1 MAGVHRNFVG
11 LAERGAQNNA
21 LLNLTKLAQGLK
33 VRPAGLIK
41 TIPPSTRVV
50 NIEQKSVSDPG
61 KLALEHLC
69 C

>member
-11 LAERGAQNNA
+11 LAERGAQNIA

-41 TIPPSTRVV
+41 TIPRPVWSILNR
-50 NIEQKSVSDPG
+50 NQ
-61 KLALEHLC
+61 LATLAS
-69 C
+69 